1 MSMQTSWI
9 AFTTIA
15 RKEVGRI
22 FRIWTQTLLPPV
34 ITQSLYFVIFGAFLG
49 QRIGEVGGT
58 TYAAFLVPGLVLMAV
73 VTNAFT
79 NVASSLFSNKFMR
92 NIDEIL
98 VAPVSPSVLLAGF
111 CSGGVVRSIL
121 VGIIVFVV
129 STFFVPSTFAHPWAI
144 IVFGLLTAIA
154 FSLFGFLNGLF
165 ARKFDDV
172 SIIPTF
178 VLTPLTYLGGV
189 FYDISHLPPFW
200 QSVARLNPLVYAVD
214 GFRYGF
220 SGIASTPVAESA
232 IILTVLTVVMA
243 GGLLWCVRRG
253 IGLRD

>member
-1 MSMQTSWI
+1 MSTQTSWI

-15 RKEVGRI
+15 RKEVGRV

-58 TYAAFLVPGLVLMAV
+58 TYAAFLVPGLVIMAI

-79 NVASSLFSNKFMR
+79 NVASSLFSTKFMR
-92 NIDEIL
+92 NIDEML

-111 CSGGVVRSIL
+111 CSGGVVRSVL
-121 VGIIVFVV
+121 VGIIVFLV

-144 IVFGLLTAIA
+144 FVFGLLTAII
-154 FSLFGFLNGLF
+154 FSLFGFLNGLY

-189 FYDISHLPPFW
+189 FYDISALPPFW
-200 QSVARLNPLVYAVD
+200 QNVARLNPLVYCVD

-220 SGIASTPVAESA
+220 SGIASTPVTHSA

-243 GGLLWCVRRG
+243 GSLLWCVRRG

>member
-1 MSMQTSWI
+1 MQTSWI

-22 FRIWTQTLLPPV
+22 FRIWTQTLLPPI

-58 TYAAFLVPGLVLMAV
+58 SYAAFLVPGLVLMAV

-79 NVASSLFSNKFMR
+79 NVASSLFSAKFMR
-92 NIDEIL
+92 NIDEML
-98 VAPVSPSVLLAGF
+98 VSPMSPSVLLAGF
-111 CSGGVVRSIL
+111 CSGGIVRSAL
-121 VGIIVFVV
+121 VGIIVFGV

-144 IVFGLLTAIA
+144 IVFGLLTATA

-189 FYDISHLPPFW
+189 FYDISHLPSFW
-200 QSVARLNPLVYAVD
+200 QNVARLNPLVYAVD

-220 SGIASTPVAESA
+220 SGAASTPVAESA
-232 IILTVLTVVMA
+232 IVLTVLTVVMA

>member
-1 MSMQTSWI
+1 M
-9 AFTTIA
+9 TIS

-22 FRIWTQTLLPPV
+22 FRIWTQTLLPPI

-58 TYAAFLVPGLVLMAV
+58 SYAAFLVPGLVLMAI

-189 FYDISHLPPFW
+189 FYDVSHLPPFW
-200 QSVARLNPLVYAVD
+200 QGVARLNPLVYAVD

-220 SGIASTPVAESA
+220 SGVASTPVAVSA
-232 IILTVLTVVMA
+232 VVLTALTVVMA